1 MSLKLV
7 KWFCLLLFAA
17 FLSACDRV
25 VPPKLIGEGNTY
37 REYLVH
43 YDPDNIKKEKWD
55 DPEIMSTPRI
65 QFTWVE
71 PHLEDNISNLSL
83 WSIKPDGTD
92 LRLVATPEELMPSH
106 LEQSFY
112 RGVVPFVRSPDNRY
126 VAYAMAH
133 GIYYERRLLDLKTKE
148 VIVMD
153 RRGGPPNFM
162 WFKGGRYLTFSGTG
176 SLVQYDM
183 ESQETKYI
191 ADRFGKNYIHRAFAY
206 DNDNQMVDI
215 QDGVATFYDFDTGK
229 VLKEIPNTH
238 GVLTLDGKHWIK
250 EGEPFEIYATP
261 VYEPDTVAYQYPKG
275 MVRTSLQGIS
285 ADGIIISGGVRVA
298 SHKDDKYRAYT
309 LPGDGDIGN
318 TALYNTR
325 PFLESGYSLPESE

>member
-1 MSLKLV
+1 MIRFVVIFVLTTIV
-7 KWFCLLLFAA
+7 
-17 FLSACDRV
+17 SACDRV
-25 VPPKLIGEGNTY
+25 VPPTLTMEAETY
-37 REYLVH
+37 RKYLVH
-43 YDPDNIKKEKWD
+43 YDPDNIKKEQWD

-92 LRLVATPEELMPSH
+92 LRLVATPEELMPAH
-106 LEQSFY
+106 LEQSRY
-112 RGVVPFVRSPDNRY
+112 RGEVPFVRSPDNRY

-206 DNDNQMVDI
+206 DNGNQMVDI

-250 EGEPFEIYATP
+250 EGKGFDTYATS
-261 VYEPDTVAYQYPKG
+261 VLEPDKVAYEYPTG
-275 MVRTSLQGIS
+275 MVRSSLQAIS
-285 ADGIIISGGVRVA
+285 ADGIIVSGGVRVVT
-298 SHKDDKYRAYT
+298 HKHDKIMVFR
-309 LPGDGDIGN
+309 LPGDGYIAN